1 MSYDELLNNFSQ
13 FGLAI
18 LLGILIGLER
28 ELRDGGRSL
37 LGLRDFVL
45 FSLLGASSAFMAVQY
60 EMWWMIPLGFIG
72 LLSLL
77 LSQYWVDRLQGP
89 GITTE

>member
-45 FSLLGASSAFMAVQY
+45 FSLLGASS
-60 EMWWMIPLGFIG
+60 
-72 LLSLL
+72 
-77 LSQYWVDRLQGP
+77 
-89 GITTE
+89 